1 MRNYDDE
8 RLAAHFGVPGMNR
21 PNALRFRMKKP
32 KMSPDKSEIKEE
44 TIEHEDKNQ
53 NEKIEKKPYE
63 VHEYDNITIVIEHD
77 GDQAKMTIFDLKKV
91 NKKEV
96 DDYIKSLQKEER

>member
-32 KMSPDKSEIKEE
+32 KMSPIKSEIKEE

-53 NEKIEKKPYE
+53 NEKKPYE
-63 VHEYDNITIVIEHD
+63 VNELNGLVLVTKQN
-77 GDQAKMTIFDLKKV
+77 GDDSEMAIFDLNKV

>member
-32 KMSPDKSEIKEE
+32 KMSPVKSETKEE

-53 NEKIEKKPYE
+53 NEKNPYE
-63 VHEYDNITIVIEHD
+63 VNEFNGLVLVTKEN
-77 GDQAKMTIFDLKKV
+77 GDDSEMAIFDLNKV
-91 NKKEV
+91 DKKEV